1 MSPRPKR
8 LTPGEYAASFPGEPI
23 DDPAAEAARQLV
35 LNLISAIG
43 ERSLREAGV
52 ATGVDRT
59 TIAEVIAGR
68 SWPDIATLA
77 RLEVGLG
84 VGLWPPFSD
93 SART

>member
-8 LTPGEYAASFPGEPI
+8 LTPGEYADSFPLEPI
-23 DDPAAEAARQLV
+23 DDPAAEVARQLV
-35 LNLISAIG
+35 LNLIAAIG
-43 ERSLREAGV
+43 ARSLREVGV

-59 TIAEVIAGR
+59 AVSELIAGR

-84 VGLWPPFSD
+84 VALWPPFTR
-93 SART
+93 ARAS